1 MLKSNFLSKN
11 KKVIKPKKEDKFL
24 KPFFKL
30 FLNIYTGL
38 GYLICLKFQFN
49 SQSMGRPE
57 DKRKAARAPVCWVK
71 KRIPGN
77 KPIAGAMSA
86 SQKLQLLESDSVT

>member
-1 MLKSNFLSKN
+1 MLKSNFLNKN

-38 GYLICLKFQFN
+38 GF
-49 SQSMGRPE
+49 
-57 DKRKAARAPVCWVK
+57 
-71 KRIPGN
+71 
-77 KPIAGAMSA
+77 
-86 SQKLQLLESDSVT
+86 